1 MAGSSLKKMRKKWG
15 VYLDLPGYPKRI
27 NQPLGLE
34 LDQKQLAKTENKK
47 INGWIAT
54 QNWAELHAK
63 FPDCEEIRSF
73 LPAGTGL
80 SMDALFD
87 AMVEDWKVKGR
98 RSLEDMLSKH
108 QEVRAFFK
116 PYLVSDVLARPAL
129 IEEFISSLKKRGL
142 GPASIQRKFAQVK
155 RAFNFAF
162 EKRKIKELPPFPDDM
177 VEPEPRQTRFTEAEV
192 DRLVEKL
199 PERLKRAALVAS
211 ICGWRLNAVLSRKI
225 RTHIDWEGG
234 VLILDAASSKNG
246 ETLQFPLTPKL
257 RAVLKEQIDF
267 VEQLERKHGM
277 VIQWLFPNDDAR
289 HQIGDRM
296 KRFDDVWHRACDEA
310 GLNTDPETGKP
321 AEQRR
326 WYHDF
331 RRTAQDHL
339 EEMGLADTQI
349 MELVGHKTLSM
360 RKRYRKLFDRKRV
373 VGIGDRLAAAEAEVA
388 AARAGKVVQLVQHV
402 CNTAPAEKTG
412 NAVALKSAVNSRDI
426 RWAGSESNTR
436 HKDFQS

>member
-34 LDQKQLAKTENKK
+34 LDQKQLAKVENKK

-54 QNWAELHAK
+54 QNWAELHKK
-63 FPDCEEIRSF
+63 FPDCEEVRAL

-80 SMDALFD
+80 SMDALFE

-98 RSLEDMLSKH
+98 RSLDDMLSKH

-116 PYLVSDVLARPAL
+116 PYLVSDVLARPTL
-129 IEEFISSLKKRGL
+129 IDDFITTLRERGL

-192 DRLVEKL
+192 DRLVAKL
-199 PERLKRAALVAS
+199 PERLKRAARVAS
-211 ICGWRLNAVLSRKI
+211 ICGWRLNAVLSRT
-225 RTHIDWEGG
+225 RHHIDWEGG
-234 VLILDAASSKNG
+234 VLNLDARSSKNG
-246 ETLQFPLTPKL
+246 EPLQFPLTPKL
-257 RAVLKEQIDF
+257 RAVLE
-267 VEQLERKHGM
+267 EQLAFVDALQHEHGM

-289 HQIGDRM
+289 HQIGERM

-321 AEQRR
+321 AAERR

-373 VGIGDRLAAAEAEVA
+373 VGIGDRLAKAEAEVA
-388 AARAGKVVQLVQHV
+388 AGRAGKVVQLVQHA
-402 CNTAPAEKTG
+402 CNIAPAEESG
-412 NAVALKSAVNSRDI
+412 NTVPAKSAVNSRGS